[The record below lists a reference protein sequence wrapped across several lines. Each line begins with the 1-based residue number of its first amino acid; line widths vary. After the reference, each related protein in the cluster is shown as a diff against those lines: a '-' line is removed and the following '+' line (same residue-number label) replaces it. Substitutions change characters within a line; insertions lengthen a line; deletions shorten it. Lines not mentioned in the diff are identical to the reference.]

1 MKTLHHTLSRS
12 LTPYRW
18 LAVVVVS
25 ILLAACQ
32 PVHPETPVP
41 SDAATEATAEPMAE
55 ATAEPAE
62 EATAEPSAEIP
73 QITIKAQ
80 DFAFDMPDDLP
91 AGLVSITFTN
101 EGKVNHHGYVAR
113 LLDGVPIDQVL
124 AAAAA
129 DNGGDNQGEQP
140 PAITDV
146 DF

>member
-18 LAVVVVS
+18 LAVVVVA

-41 SDAATEATAEPMAE
+41 SDAATEATAEPAEE

-62 EATAEPSAEIP
+62 EATTEIP

-113 LLDGVPIDQVL
+113 L
-124 AAAAA
+124 
-129 DNGGDNQGEQP
+129 
-140 PAITDV
+140 
-146 DF
+146 